1 MIVTEKFTLCEECA
15 CEVVNADFTGRD
27 FSDLS
32 EDNRASRDASIEVM
46 GIVVLAEIH
55 SNGYFTCFVCDEV
68 SAGDAN
74 IFESI
79 T

>member
-1 MIVTEKFTLCEECA
+1 MIVTEKFTLCEECT

-32 EDNRASRDASIEVM
+32 EGDRATRDASIEVM
-46 GIVVLAEIH
+46 GIVVLAEIR

-74 IFESI
+74 IFETI